1 MTPRARPRL
10 TEPRLVELP
19 PTVRVGIEE
28 AARGEGVTL
37 TIEELE
43 RWEES
48 GELPERIEQWAASLD

>member
-1 MTPRARPRL
+1 L